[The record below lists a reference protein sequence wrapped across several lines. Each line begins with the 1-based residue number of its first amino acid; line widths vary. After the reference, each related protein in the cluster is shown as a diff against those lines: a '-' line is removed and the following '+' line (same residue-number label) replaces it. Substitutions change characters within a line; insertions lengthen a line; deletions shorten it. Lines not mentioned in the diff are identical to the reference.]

1 MAHHQ
6 KVSNSQLGQ
15 AGSWDS
21 PYQQNSMQK
30 FLNGKPKILGVAQI
44 LIGLMKMCL
53 WAMWKTAFHH
63 IYEDNI
69 ISPRAHLSFYPIWGP
84 LCFYISG
91 VLSIVAGRKL
101 TINLI
106 RGSLAMNI
114 ISAITSGVG
123 LALLTVDVTDS
134 TWYMRYFKA
143 SGGIS
148 SFEYENATLGQ
159 VFLIAILIL
168 SLLEVCIT
176 LTLSAFGCMVAC
188 FVTQVV
194 VHLAPADNMQSEVT
208 PEHEYEELTYPYV

>member
-84 LCFYISG
+84 LC
-91 VLSIVAGRKL
+91 
-101 TINLI
+101 I